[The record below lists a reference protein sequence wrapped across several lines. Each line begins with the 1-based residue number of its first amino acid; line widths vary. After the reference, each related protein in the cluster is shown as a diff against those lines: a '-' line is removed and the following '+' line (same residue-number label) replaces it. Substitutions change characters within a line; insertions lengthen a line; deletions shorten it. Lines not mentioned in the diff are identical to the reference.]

1 MTPEQKMRLWQVIA
15 VLLYPVWLVINT
27 CDDWYQRWQWWR
39 YNRGGR

>member
-15 VLLYPVWLVINT
+15 VLLYPVWLVIT